1 MVYENS
7 KSCRYQIEVVIQL
20 SKIQKTYRD
29 PVCFVKNVYSGKF
42 IAILNKFDAHFYWEI
57 FCLVRREAN
66 VIPAQVLLSLFRLY
80 PCLQPQ

>member
-1 MVYENS
+1 MF
-7 KSCRYQIEVVIQL
+7 C
-20 SKIQKTYRD
+20 
-29 PVCFVKNVYSGKF
+29 KNVYSGKF
-42 IAILNKFDAHFYWEI
+42 IAILSKFDAHFYWEI